1 MAPTGRGSLWED
13 VETLCL
19 LNIWREKNIQEQM
32 DGTVRNKTVFRKICQ
47 LMKERG
53 FERAEDQIK
62 RKIKQLRASFRK
74 TEDNNNRSGRG
85 RITCKFYSE
94 LQEIFGGRPET
105 APVAILASQPEE
117 EDQSESLD
125 SVDSDSLPR
134 EEEEDGAEED
144 RSITDDEL
152 EENDVEAPTE
162 LVGNFPPEDLEGP
175 STSSANGR
183 KATGEKRKKSKLQE
197 SFGLIAKEIK
207 TLEED
212 STNAFNAREDRFMQR
227 QMEWERELL
236 MKAQRTEEKKLEE
249 KERRRREEREHREQ
263 EKERDRQHQL
273 QMLQAL
279 MAGMRQS
286 STSMW
291 QQQGN
296 NSQSGPERSPN
307 SWPYNHDY
315 TPL

>member
-1 MAPTGRGSLWED
+1 MDYHPPPPSCASSMSVSSLSPAPSSSPVPPSPSHFVELAIKMAPTGRESVGRCGDAVPPEYLA
-13 VETLCL
+13 
-19 LNIWREKNIQEQM
+19 EKNIQEQM
-32 DGTVRNKTVFRKICQ
+32 DGT
-47 LMKERG
+47 
-53 FERAEDQIK
+53 
-62 RKIKQLRASFRK
+62 
-74 TEDNNNRSGRG
+74 G

-236 MKAQRTEEKKLEE
+236 MKAQRTEEK
-249 KERRRREEREHREQ
+249 
-263 EKERDRQHQL
+263 
-273 QMLQAL
+273 
-279 MAGMRQS
+279 
-286 STSMW
+286 
-291 QQQGN
+291 N
-296 NSQSGPERSPN
+296 
-307 SWPYNHDY
+307 
-315 TPL
+315 